1 MSRCFCNPYSVN
13 SRLVDAYYEAAHLGA
28 SPKSIY
34 ASVKCNYTKCNI
46 TTALR
51 RIDNSI
57 CLFGGAELDGMS
69 ETMEDYQNYNPAIET
84 VPVPKAETFTP
95 SGIPCSIL

>member
-46 TTALR
+46 TNRSAP
-51 RIDNSI
+51 D
-57 CLFGGAELDGMS
+57 
-69 ETMEDYQNYNPAIET
+69 
-84 VPVPKAETFTP
+84 
-95 SGIPCSIL
+95 